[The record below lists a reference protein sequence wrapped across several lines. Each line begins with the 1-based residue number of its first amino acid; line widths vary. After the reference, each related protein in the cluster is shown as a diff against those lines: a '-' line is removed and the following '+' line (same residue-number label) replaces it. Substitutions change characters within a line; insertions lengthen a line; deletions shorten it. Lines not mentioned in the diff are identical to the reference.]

1 MYLYRADNNWPKN
14 YIKEVFR
21 YKRHAQENYSKIIL
35 NNTDL
40 LKDKD
45 QFLPNTL
52 FKFYRPTPEN
62 ILDIENKRLWMSDP
76 ANFNDP
82 FDCKIG
88 YDRLA
93 YEKYCLLKFIQNEN
107 SNGTKSNGDFSEEE
121 IERINYSS
129 TSIDS
134 SRYVL
139 SKVEEYRNVIFKILS
154 SKSEDT
160 QHRYRL
166 FVHQIN
172 VDLENKVDK
181 LRHVGIRV
189 ACFSK
194 FERFNEF
201 YNKNQMWSH
210 YADNHKG
217 FCVEYDVSFLKKE
230 MGFNYN
236 ISDFYDDTD
245 NYLSERIQALI
256 KGGIFPVIY
265 SSRRVNIPVTR
276 LRKINHCSKE
286 LNVESD
292 LNEVFYK
299 NFIVKSTNWS
309 YEKEWRI
316 ILDGDVCKYF
326 DNKIPFPYI
335 KTIYLGCRMDN
346 KTIDTMVEIGKK
358 LNIDV
363 VLMKMRG
370 NKFIMEED
378 GISTYEWEKEKIKW
392 NNPFI

>member
-1 MYLYRADNNWPKN
+1 MYLNKIDNSWPKK

-21 YKRHAQENYSKIIL
+21 CKRQAQENYSRIIL

-40 LKDKD
+40 LKDKNK
-45 QFLPNTL
+45 FLPNTL

-62 ILDIENKRLWMSDP
+62 ILDIENKRLWLSDP
-76 ANFNDP
+76 TNFNDP

-88 YDRLA
+88 YDRLT
-93 YEKYCLLKFIQNEN
+93 YEKYNLLKFIQDGNF
-107 SNGTKSNGDFSEEE
+107 NGTKSKDDFSEEE
-121 IERINYSS
+121 IEKIYYSS
-129 TSIDS
+129 TSVDS
-134 SRYVL
+134 SSYVL
-139 SKVEEYRNVIFKILS
+139 SKVEKYSDVIYKIIS

-160 QHRYRL
+160 QRRYWL
-166 FVHQIN
+166 FVHQTD
-172 VDLENKVDK
+172 VDLENKINK
-181 LRHVGIRV
+181 LRHAGIRI

-230 MGFNYN
+230 MVFNSN

-276 LRKINHCSKE
+276 LRKINNCSEKP
-286 LNVESD
+286 NIKSD
-292 LNEVFYK
+292 LNEVLYK
-299 NFIVKSTNWS
+299 NFVVKLTNWS

-316 ILDGDVCKYF
+316 ILDGDICKYF
-326 DNKIPFPYI
+326 NNKIPFPYI
-335 KTIYLGCRMDN
+335 KAIYLGCRMDY

-363 VLMKMRG
+363 LLMKMKG
-370 NKFIMEED
+370 NKFIMEEESM
-378 GISTYEWEKEKIKW
+378 STYEWEKEKIKW
-392 NNPFI
+392 INPFI